1 MQAETSQNLTELIA
15 LTKAR
20 VNSNLDGIF
29 SLSKPEKR
37 LVEAMRYATMDGGK
51 RIRPLL
57 VYASAKAVG
66 ARIEDADAAACA
78 VELIHSFSLV
88 HDDLP
93 VMDDDD
99 LRRGKP
105 ATHIKFGESTAV
117 LAGNSLLTLAF
128 EILSSPKLKLNE
140 KIKINLIKKLSEC
153 SGHLGIAGGQYL
165 DLSYERKKISR
176 NKILEMEIKKTGM
189 LFSFCCA
196 APAIIKKKTIQE
208 IKFFENIGSKIGLL
222 FQIADDL
229 IDLKSNSKE
238 AGKKTGKDQK
248 KGKATLINLIGYD
261 DSLKYCDKIIKD
273 INKNLKKYGSKS
285 EKINETLGYIMNR
298 KK

>member
-99 LRRGKP
+99 LRRGHPTCHVKFDE
-105 ATHIKFGESTAV
+105 ATAILVGDAFQS
-117 LAGNSLLTLAF
+117 LAF
-128 EILSSPKLKLNE
+128 EIISHKKTHNNSEVRCNLITELAKSSGAKGMVGGQMLDLEAERKTLSLE
-140 KIKINLIKKLSEC
+140 KIFELQRL
-153 SGHLGIAGGQYL
+153 
-165 DLSYERKKISR
+165 
-176 NKILEMEIKKTGM
+176 KTGE
-189 LFSFCCA
+189 LFRFSCI
-196 APAIIKKKTIQE
+196 APCLLAEKYDKLE
-208 IKFFENIGSKIGLL
+208 IFENFSSKLGLA
-222 FQIADDL
+222 FQIKDDL
-229 IDLKSNSKE
+229 LDVEGNIIDV
-238 AGKKTGKDQK
+238 GKKTGKDHKQGKETLVSLLGIENAK
-248 KGKATLINLIGYD
+248 KKSQDLIEESIKIIEPFGEKAKNLID
-261 DSLKYCDKIIKD
+261 LANFIISR
-273 INKNLKKYGSKS
+273 NK
-285 EKINETLGYIMNR
+285 
-298 KK
+298 